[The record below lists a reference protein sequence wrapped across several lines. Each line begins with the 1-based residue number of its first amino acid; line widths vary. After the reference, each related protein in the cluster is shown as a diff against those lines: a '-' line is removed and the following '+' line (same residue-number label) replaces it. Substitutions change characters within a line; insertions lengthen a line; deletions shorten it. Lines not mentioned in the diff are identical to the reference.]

1 MDETAGMPTARTI
14 EDRDPSTG
22 QLLAE
27 IPCASAEEV
36 AAAVAR
42 ARAAAQAWADL
53 PVDDRCACLER
64 ASERLLAAAPELGRL
79 ASQEMGKPLATA
91 VGEVEGYARYLHEE
105 LAEVKLAV
113 APTPFESEA
122 ADVVLHREPLGV
134 VAAITPWNFPVAM
147 PLQILVPALAT
158 GNAVVL
164 KPSEHVP
171 LTGRMLAEV
180 LQAELPDGVLELVEG
195 DGATGADLVAAD
207 IDMVGFVGSR
217 ATGEAIMRSAA
228 TGLKRLVLELGG
240 KDPML
245 VFADADL
252 PAAARAA
259 VQHSLRNTG
268 QVCCSV
274 ERVLVEDAARETF
287 EQLVL
292 EEARQWTFGDPAA
305 EGTRMGPL
313 VSTAQRE
320 RVVAQVEDARV
331 RGARILLGGEL
342 PEGDGAYYPA
352 TVVADAPEDAA
363 MVREETFGPVVCLET
378 FPTEAEGVRRANDT
392 PYGLGANVWTGDADR
407 ARRVARALRAGQ
419 VGVNRYLGGAQGTPW
434 VGARQSGFGYL
445 GGIEGHRQFTVPK
458 TIATARPG
466 A

>member
-1 MDETAGMPTARTI
+1 MPTARTI

-228 TGLKRLVLELGG
+228 SGLKRLVLELGG

-292 EEARQWTFGDPAA
+292 EEARQWTFGDQI
-305 EGTRMGPL
+305 G
-313 VSTAQRE
+313 
-320 RVVAQVEDARV
+320 
-331 RGARILLGGEL
+331 
-342 PEGDGAYYPA
+342 
-352 TVVADAPEDAA
+352 
-363 MVREETFGPVVCLET
+363 
-378 FPTEAEGVRRANDT
+378 RAH
-392 PYGLGANVWTGDADR
+392 V
-407 ARRVARALRAGQ
+407 
-419 VGVNRYLGGAQGTPW
+419 
-434 VGARQSGFGYL
+434 
-445 GGIEGHRQFTVPK
+445 
-458 TIATARPG
+458 
-466 A
+466 